1 MQPAEYRIECA
12 NSIAG
17 PLLPESGQSE
27 YLVRNSATAV
37 VMAAKS
43 VTIPAGQEIRVVHV
57 PTGEV
62 IFRKTAPLAT
72 APTEDD

>member
-1 MQPAEYRIECA
+1 MTPADYRIESA

-17 PLLPESGQSE
+17 PLLPVSGSSE
-27 YLVRNSATAV
+27 YLVRDGATAV

-62 IFRKTAPLAT
+62 IFRKSATPLT
-72 APTEDD
+72 PLGDDW